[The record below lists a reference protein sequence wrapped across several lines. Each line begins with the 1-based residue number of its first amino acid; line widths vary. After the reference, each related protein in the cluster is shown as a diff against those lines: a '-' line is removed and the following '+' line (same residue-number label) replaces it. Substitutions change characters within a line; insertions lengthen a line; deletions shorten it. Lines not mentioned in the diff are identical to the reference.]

1 MKRFLSLL
9 FVTVSYFASA
19 QNYQCLQSG
28 VKHFFINGN
37 NYLRGIRIDSTRTT
51 GDTTIYYPFHTPRGQ
66 YNTSMAVGN
75 PVLDTNGGSWLG
87 KKVLQLSDGTFIF
100 DSYWNDSVIIK
111 TQANVGDS
119 WVFYHDS
126 SNIYY
131 KATVVSM
138 DTMSVLS
145 AVDSVKNVMINA
157 YDSTGLVPTDPLDS
171 FTFILSKH
179 YGFVQVFDLYTF
191 PYHKLDSVYRPGLD
205 FFLDRSLC
213 TLETI
218 NGNPSP
224 PIAPNSNVA
233 LFKLTDFI
241 IPNEQQLHNW
251 QVGDVIGSTHSY
263 GVSGLSGYPCVT
275 EYILDTVTSEVVS
288 GHTKSYTLSGMSPT
302 CDSFPSLCIYAPF
315 TCYPIYYPGTFSFS
329 DIVYPI
335 VDISYIP
342 EHDLKIS
349 GGIYVFY
356 YPNDTGFCS
365 IGPTYK
371 TTGMYYFTA
380 GLGGGYENADYK
392 FGVGETFYVYQ
403 DGNPTYESTT
413 LTKFSCSPLEI
424 SNVSSSPNSIR
435 LFPNPATTV
444 VAISSP
450 QEITNITI
458 INLLGQLI
466 YARECDTEKVQLDI
480 SAWPAG
486 IYFVR
491 INGTEVKKFIKE

>member
-241 IPNEQQLHNW
+241 IPNE
-251 QVGDVIGSTHSY
+251 
-263 GVSGLSGYPCVT
+263 
-275 EYILDTVTSEVVS
+275 
-288 GHTKSYTLSGMSPT
+288 
-302 CDSFPSLCIYAPF
+302 
-315 TCYPIYYPGTFSFS
+315 
-329 DIVYPI
+329 
-335 VDISYIP
+335 
-342 EHDLKIS
+342 
-349 GGIYVFY
+349 
-356 YPNDTGFCS
+356 
-365 IGPTYK
+365 
-371 TTGMYYFTA
+371 
-380 GLGGGYENADYK
+380 
-392 FGVGETFYVYQ
+392 
-403 DGNPTYESTT
+403 
-413 LTKFSCSPLEI
+413 
-424 SNVSSSPNSIR
+424 
-435 LFPNPATTV
+435 
-444 VAISSP
+444 
-450 QEITNITI
+450 
-458 INLLGQLI
+458 
-466 YARECDTEKVQLDI
+466 
-480 SAWPAG
+480 
-486 IYFVR
+486 
-491 INGTEVKKFIKE
+491 